1 MKYYQ
6 HSISFYSFDKK
17 CLNSCSN
24 HITFDYR
31 HYSVFANL
39 RTITGDLWP
48 REKKKIFLFAY
59 HLISLAFLI
68 SLIARG
74 FLFYGK
80 MWVASK
86 YTSGSKVRHEE
97 NEGACAALT
106 VKLWAKQTLHFIIV
120 KVHKACSGFMKS
132 ASCWQVL
139 FWQSWENCLTKR

>member
-1 MKYYQ
+1 MFEFMLKSHDVWLQ
-6 HSISFYSFDKK
+6 TLQCFCKSENNHWGPLTKRKK
-17 CLNSCSN
+17 M
-24 HITFDYR
+24 
-31 HYSVFANL
+31 
-39 RTITGDLWP
+39 
-48 REKKKIFLFAY
+48 IFLFAY
-59 HLISLAFLI
+59 HLISLPFLI

-80 MWVASK
+80 IWVASK
-86 YTSGSKVRHEE
+86 YTSGSKLKHEE
-97 NEGACAALT
+97 NEGACASLT